1 MSDSYTIAGEGGSI
15 MLAPAVLE
23 QVVIGSAEGVEGA
36 RVRRP
41 RRGLGVEVEDGRAR
55 VTVELAVRYGL
66 VLPDVAHE
74 VQRLVGESLRGI
86 CGLEA
91 SAVDVAI
98 EELDGA

>member
-1 MSDSYTIAGEGGSI
+1 VSDSHTISADGGSI
-15 MLAPAVLE
+15 TLVSGVLE

-41 RRGLGVEVEDGRAR
+41 RRGLEVEVDGGRAR
-55 VTVELAVRYGL
+55 VTVELAVRYGF
-66 VLPDVAHE
+66 VLPDVAHD
-74 VQRLVGESLRGI
+74 VQQRVGEALRGI

-91 SAVDVAI
+91 TAVDVAI

>member
-1 MSDSYTIAGEGGSI
+1 MSDSHTITADGGSI
-15 MLAPAVLE
+15 TLTPAVLE

-41 RRGLGVEVEDGRAR
+41 RRGLDVEVEGGRAR
-55 VTVELAVRYGL
+55 VTLELAVRYGL
-66 VLPDVAHE
+66 VVPDVAHE
-74 VQRLVGESLRGI
+74 VQRRVGESLRGI

-91 SAVDVAI
+91 AAIDVAI

>member
-1 MSDSYTIAGEGGSI
+1 MSDSYTIQADGGAI
-15 MLAPAVLE
+15 TLAPAVLE

-41 RRGLGVEVEDGRAR
+41 RRGLDVEVEGGRAR

-66 VLPDVAHE
+66 VVPEVAHR
-74 VQRLVGESLRGI
+74 VQEIVGESLRGM

-91 SAVDVAI
+91 SAVDLAI
-98 EELDGA
+98 EEIDGA

>member
-1 MSDSYTIAGEGGSI
+1 MSDCYTIQADGGAI
-15 MLAPAVLE
+15 TIAPAVLQ

-41 RRGLGVEVEDGRAR
+41 RRGLDVEVEDGRAH

-66 VLPDVAHE
+66 VLPDVAHR
-74 VQRLVGESLRGI
+74 VQQLVGESLRGM
-86 CGLEA
+86 CGLET

-98 EELDGA
+98 EEIDGA

>member
-1 MSDSYTIAGEGGSI
+1 VSDSHVISADGGSI
-15 MLAPAVLE
+15 TLAPAMLE
-23 QVVIGSAEGVEGA
+23 QVVIGSAEGVDGA

-41 RRGLGVEVEDGRAR
+41 RRGLDVEVDGGRAR

-74 VQRLVGESLRGI
+74 VQRRVVDSLRGI

-91 SAVDVAI
+91 AAVDVAI

>member
-1 MSDSYTIAGEGGSI
+1 
-15 MLAPAVLE
+15 
-23 QVVIGSAEGVEGA
+23 
-36 RVRRP
+36 
-41 RRGLGVEVEDGRAR
+41 VEDGRAR

-74 VQRLVGESLRGI
+74 VQRRVGESLRGM
-86 CGLEA
+86 CGLQA